1 MAELLGERGPPWGRQ
16 NAPRMY
22 AEIFAREPQ
31 SSRSVVQP
39 LTPPMSQSAIDA
51 RDALKYAHRDYDVA

>member
-1 MAELLGERGPPWGRQ
+1 
-16 NAPRMY
+16 MY
-22 AEIFAREPQ
+22 AEIFAREPE
-31 SSRSVVQP
+31 SSRSFVQP